1 MEKFTKIYKTER
13 ELLRKTGSVNAY
25 EVYMHLKDSSSYYK
39 EDFYDLTKC
48 VAEYIGIPE
57 RPVKDAIKRLK
68 EVGLIE
74 ISKRGKVNI
83 YKLPYA
89 QQKVETHDKKEQ
101 ESVNGVKTE
110 LFKVAAV
117 KESINELRN
126 EVSYLNENTGD
137 FIPEI
142 PKDDTRVQQDIES
155 VLKGQETGKN
165 GVFDIPSDVA
175 EKIKAVTS
183 NSSLEIN
190 EKYKGI
196 GGILKPYLRNVPSR
210 KHSEIVDFFYKQF
223 NEAA

>member
-39 EDFYDLTKC
+39 GDFYDLTKC
-48 VAEYIGIPE
+48 VAEYLDMPE
-57 RPVKDAIKRLK
+57 RSVKDAIKRLK

-74 ISKRGKVNI
+74 VSKRGKVNI

-89 QQKVETHDKKEQ
+89 QEKVEKQDKKEQ
-101 ESVNGVKTE
+101 ESVKTE

-117 KESINELRN
+117 KEN
-126 EVSYLNENTGD
+126 VNENKGD
-137 FIPEI
+137 FRPEMSQN
-142 PKDDTRVQQDIES
+142 DTRVQQDIES
-155 VLKGQETGKN
+155 VPKGQQIGKN
-165 GVFDIPSDVA
+165 EVFNVQSDIA
-175 EKIKAVTS
+175 EKIKTVMS
-183 NSSLEIN
+183 NSSLEKN

-196 GGILKPYLRNVPSR
+196 AGILKPYLRNVPSR

>member
-39 EDFYDLTKC
+39 GDFYDLTKC
-48 VAEYIGIPE
+48 IAEYLDIPE
-57 RPVKDAIKRLK
+57 RSVKDAIKRLK
-68 EVGLIE
+68 EVSLIE

-89 QQKVETHDKKEQ
+89 QEKVEKQDKKEQ
-101 ESVNGVKTE
+101 ESGNGVKTE

-117 KESINELRN
+117 KEK
-126 EVSYLNENTGD
+126 VNENIGD
-137 FIPEI
+137 FRPEI
-142 PKDDTRVQQDIES
+142 PQDDTRVQQDIES
-155 VLKGQETGKN
+155 VPKGQQMGKN
-165 GVFDIPSDVA
+165 EVFNVPSDIA
-175 EKIKAVTS
+175 EKIKVVTS
-183 NSSLEIN
+183 NSLLEIN

-196 GGILKPYLRNVPSR
+196 AGILKPYLRNVPSR

-223 NEAA
+223 SKAA

>member
-39 EDFYDLTKC
+39 GDFYDLTKC
-48 VAEYIGIPE
+48 VAEYLDMPE
-57 RPVKDAIKRLK
+57 RSVKDAIKRLK

-89 QQKVETHDKKEQ
+89 QEKVEKQDKKEQ
-101 ESVNGVKTE
+101 ESVKTE

-117 KESINELRN
+117 KENINEN
-126 EVSYLNENTGD
+126 KGD
-137 FIPEI
+137 FRPEI
-142 PKDDTRVQQDIES
+142 LQDDTRVQQDIES
-155 VLKGQETGKN
+155 VPKGQQMGKN
-165 GVFDIPSDVA
+165 EVFNIPSDIT

-183 NSSLEIN
+183 NSSLEKN

-196 GGILKPYLRNVPSR
+196 AGILKPYLRNVLSR